1 MAVSQGGA
9 RGTAA
14 EPHRVVV
21 VGGGAAGLDLSIRLA
36 SRRRRP
42 VPYSVT
48 LVDRSGSYV
57 WKPRLH
63 EVAAGTLDTAQEQVS
78 YLAHARRHGFTY
90 WPGLLRGL
98 DRARRRLTLG
108 TLQGPDGEDTVTT
121 RLTYDTLVFAVGS
134 HADDFGTPGAQ
145 EHCRFIDSRDQAEA
159 FTVAMREEIIRT
171 LADRPDKSLS
181 IAIVGAG
188 ATGTELAG
196 EINHALDLAAG
207 YGLPGLRQR
216 IHITLI
222 EAAPRILPALPERVS
237 AAAARVL
244 GEIGVEVL
252 TGDPVASV
260 DAGGLTLK
268 SGRRIDA
275 ALRVWAAGIRAPSV
289 LRQMDGLEVDRADR
303 LVVRPTLQTS
313 RDPAIFALGD
323 CSSLV
328 PEGAQ
333 RPLAATAQVA
343 HQEARH
349 LAAHLPDFLAGRELP
364 PFRYKERGS
373 LVSLGGYDAFGSLG
387 RLGVLPG
394 GFIEGRFAQFSYN
407 MLYRQYQYVVH
418 GRRVPL
424 IWASE
429 LLQRLAKP
437 RLRLD

>member
-1 MAVSQGGA
+1 MAGSQGGA
-9 RGTAA
+9 RGTV
-14 EPHRVVV
+14 EPHRIVV

-36 SRRRRP
+36 SHRRRP
-42 VPYSVT
+42 VPYAVT

-108 TLQGPDGEDTVTT
+108 TLQGPGGEDTVTT

-171 LADRPDKSLS
+171 LADRPDRSLS

-237 AAAARVL
+237 TAAARVL

-289 LRQMDGLEVDRADR
+289 LREMDGLEVDRADR
-303 LVVRPTLQTS
+303 LVVRPKLQTS

-323 CSSLV
+323 
-328 PEGAQ
+328 
-333 RPLAATAQVA
+333 
-343 HQEARH
+343 
-349 LAAHLPDFLAGRELP
+349 
-364 PFRYKERGS
+364 
-373 LVSLGGYDAFGSLG
+373 
-387 RLGVLPG
+387 
-394 GFIEGRFAQFSYN
+394 
-407 MLYRQYQYVVH
+407 
-418 GRRVPL
+418 
-424 IWASE
+424 
-429 LLQRLAKP
+429 
-437 RLRLD
+437 